1 MESQPARPRPRPIV
15 MAAVIAIVALVVG
28 VAYLATSTTVQ
39 PTILQGGA
47 GSNSSSPC
55 GNPFPAEVQRG
66 DWSGSGG
73 AGRQIVTFFLPSNA
87 VGTVCVSYQAP
98 ASAQSL
104 LASPN
109 STVLSGSVLSPN
121 VTYSGGGYIVNSEN
135 PADGVTITTTLQYSS
150 NNASGGTMSVVA
162 MYTIESSAA
171 KGIFAFSYPG
181 ECPPWIPIAIGY
193 SAATQHRKPST
204 PPMGSSLTPQ
214 VASTTPP
221 QKEFSSE
228 ATRLSEL
235 AVACKWG
242 MLPPKKP
249 GSEAGGSPGSP
260 VAGASIARRDTC
272 AVSPRC
278 SRRGRTRG
286 CSGSPWP

>member
-193 SAATQHRKPST
+193 SANAAQKAINSAYGIFLDPSGCINYAS
-204 PPMGSSLTPQ
+204 PEGIQFGGNQ
-214 VASTTPP
+214 V
-221 QKEFSSE
+221 
-228 ATRLSEL
+228 
-235 AVACKWG
+235 VG
-242 MLPPKKP
+242 I
-249 GSEAGGSPGSP
+249 GGSMQVGY
-260 VAGASIARRDTC
+260 VAAEKAGI
-272 AVSPRC
+272 
-278 SRRGRTRG
+278 
-286 CSGSPWP
+286 